1 MRLLGQPQT
10 SLLFFMKRFR
20 AYKNANQTNHSLR
33 SFYMQKI
40 VSFVVFCL
48 FSFILLLGF
57 DLICVFV
64 CAKSFRKKKKN
75 WFGVVLITS
84 FYYTTVLLSVYC
96 NSCFLCLSQLQMFF
110 SSWTQYFAKF

>member
-64 CAKSFRKKKKN
+64 CAKSFRKKKKKLVWGCPDN
-75 WFGVVLITS
+75 IILL
-84 FYYTTVLLSVYC
+84 YYC
-96 NSCFLCLSQLQMFF
+96 PALCLLQLVLPLPF
-110 SSWTQYFAKF
+110 SIANVF

>member
-40 VSFVVFCL
+40 VSFVFCL

-57 DLICVFV
+57 DLICVFL
-64 CAKSFRKKKKN
+64 CANYFSKKKKN

>member
-40 VSFVVFCL
+40 VSFVFCL

-64 CAKSFRKKKKN
+64 CAKSFRKKKKKLVWGFPDN
-75 WFGVVLITS
+75 IILL
-84 FYYTTVLLSVYC
+84 YYC
-96 NSCFLCLSQLQMFF
+96 PALCLLQLVLPLPF
-110 SSWTQYFAKF
+110 SIANVF

>member
-48 FSFILLLGF
+48 FSFILLLVF
-57 DLICVFV
+57 YLICVFV
-64 CAKSFRKKKKN
+64 FAKSFLKKKKKT
-75 WFGVVLITS
+75 GLG
-84 FYYTTVLLSVYC
+84 LS
-96 NSCFLCLSQLQMFF
+96 
-110 SSWTQYFAKF
+110 